1 MPDKNRENFIVQEF
15 LDLYNSEYGTKY
27 RVVDR
32 PEDNLEMP
40 GTYDFL
46 CEDKEVTANRLAV
59 EEKSLHKSSVNVRDN
74 KLVGQLLSEV
84 EARVKAKENLVGKQW
99 WFYLGFAN
107 PPKGKDRERYI
118 QKLTD
123 IVERTI
129 RENKETPV
137 VKPINLV
144 REGLDCIRSF
154 KLVSARDSSVGDLH
168 FPFNVKS
175 NESRD
180 VSRDILNSL
189 AGIVIG
195 ANSSLE
201 IPKREGAKTALV
213 ITDCLAFGDGQAFRQ
228 AMCSIPLE
236 LHEHIDEAF
245 VVSKNV
251 FDDSYSSYRI
261 K

>member
-1 MPDKNRENFIVQEF
+1 MPDKKREDFIVQKF
-15 LDLYNSEYGTKY
+15 LDLYNSECGTKY
-27 RVVDR
+27 RIVDR
-32 PEDNLEMP
+32 PEEHPEMP

-46 CEDKEVTANRLAV
+46 CEDKEVTANQLAV
-59 EEKSLHKSSVNVRDN
+59 EEKSLHKSSINVRDN
-74 KLVGQLLSEV
+74 KLVGQLLAEV
-84 EARVKAKENLVGKQW
+84 EARVKVKGNLGGKQW
-99 WFYLGFAN
+99 WFYLDFVD
-107 PPKGKDRERYI
+107 PPKRKDRERYI

-129 RENKETPV
+129 QVNKEMPV
-137 VKPINLV
+137 LKPVNLD

-154 KLVSARDSSVGDLH
+154 NLVSTRDSSVGDLH
-168 FPFNVKS
+168 FPFGVQS

-180 VSRDILNSL
+180 VSGDILNAL

-213 ITDCLAFGDGQAFRQ
+213 ITDYLAFGDGQTFRQ
-228 AMCSIPLE
+228 AIGSIPLE
-236 LHEHIDEAF
+236 FHEHIDEAF
-245 VVSKNV
+245 VVNKNV